1 MKSFALLSLTLSG
14 CAKVE
19 IENQEWCADLGV
31 FGADCFHT
39 LSNDHRVLDQD
50 DWRVERY
57 KMVCTKLENYAHI
70 KEVILKLCRANKSQ
84 CSYEKVQHLD
94 RIQEIVDEI
103 YVVEGGDKWDQ

>member
-1 MKSFALLSLTLSG
+1 VLCLILSG

-39 LSNDHRVLDQD
+39 LSDEERTLDRE

-57 KMVCTKLENYAHI
+57 KMLCTRAENYAHI

-84 CSYEKVQHLD
+84 CSYEKVQHLE
-94 RIQEIVDEI
+94 RIEDIVSEIQVS
-103 YVVEGGDKWDQ
+103 EGGDQWDQ